1 MTLLSLKQA
10 RGRPNTT
17 FPNSHYT
24 PQAFLLQIKA
34 NSCPFPWQDRVHTAG
49 TAEKDTGVTVGFK
62 PLERVLGHKEVCTSE
77 TKFAVVVFDDNSGD
91 DKDVKSE

>member
-10 RGRPNTT
+10 RGRPNRT

-34 NSCPFPWQDRVHTAG
+34 NNYWFPWKDSVHTTG
-49 TAEKDTGVTVGFK
+49 TSEKSTGV
-62 PLERVLGHKEVCTSE
+62 SQWWYI
-77 TKFAVVVFDDNSGD
+77 
-91 DKDVKSE
+91 